1 MAVGGLQK
9 LMRSGL
15 ERRGIMRGYTA
26 LICIAWSALPCSYG
40 PNEAAAATLCKADE
54 VVVFSC
60 PTGKHIAS
68 VCGSRTETSGHSY
81 MQYRFGETDKVD
93 LAFPPEG
100 TKPADV
106 FAAGT
111 MMFSGG
117 GGTWLRF
124 SNGAF
129 RYNVFSA
136 FGKWGRK
143 GALANAEGVFVEK
156 DGKNFANFP
165 CRDEAGG
172 EIGPDFFKS
181 RGIPVAGPEEKFDIP
196 TAFTSK

>member
-1 MAVGGLQK
+1 L
-9 LMRSGL
+9 R
-15 ERRGIMRGYTA
+15 A
-26 LICIAWSALPCSYG
+26 LTGVVCCARLGSHG
-40 PNEAAAATLCKADE
+40 PSRAAAVTLCKADE

-68 VCGSRTETSGHSY
+68 VCASKAEASNGSY
-81 MQYRFGETDKVD
+81 MQYRFGDTSKVE
-93 LAFPPEG
+93 LSFPAEG
-100 TKPADV
+100 AKPADV

-111 MMFSGG
+111 LMFSGG

-143 GALANAEGVFVEK
+143 GDIANAEGVFVEK
-156 DGKNFANFP
+156 DGKNVGNFP
-165 CRDEAGG
+165 CRGEASG
-172 EIGPDFFKS
+172 EIGPDIFKS
-181 RGIPVAGPEEKFDIP
+181 WGIPLAGPEERFDIP